1 MFNWVQ
7 NTPSFTLHCIK
18 SEIWYGKKMLMQ
30 KGKNPNYI
38 IFYYNGNQFPNSVV
52 KYFRKI
58 TEINKG

>member
-1 MFNWVQ
+1 
-7 NTPSFTLHCIK
+7 
-18 SEIWYGKKMLMQ
+18 MLMQ

-58 TEINKG
+58 TEINKGWHIGHAHAILSLRKSDKTKQRN